1 VALLRDLLLRHG
13 HLFVFAYILIVQAGV
28 PVPADPL
35 LLVMGTLI
43 REGYYSVPATVAV
56 SAIAAVLGDSI
67 WFELGRRRGNSVLR
81 LLCRFSLEPDT
92 CVRKSENAFAK
103 NGARTLLFSKFV
115 PGLSLVSVPMA
126 ALSGMPRW
134 RFLLYDL
141 AGSIIWTGTY
151 VGLGI
156 VFAKEI
162 QRVLDFI
169 GQLGRGAGLFVL
181 GLLALYTGVKWLR
194 RWKFVHDLRVRRIQ
208 PQALLE
214 MLNSAQKVCLIDL
227 RHEREI
233 ERDGMKLPGAQ
244 VWKAD
249 EVRSRSGEIPRD
261 QEIILYCS

>member
-1 VALLRDLLLRHG
+1 M
-13 HLFVFAYILIVQAGV
+13 FAYILIVQAGI

-56 SAIAAVLGDSI
+56 AAIAAVMGDTI

-126 ALSGMPRW
+126 ALSGMSRW
-134 RFLLYDL
+134 RFLLFDF
-141 AGSIIWTGTY
+141 AGSMIWTGTY
-151 VGLGI
+151 VGLGM

-169 GQLGRGAGLFVL
+169 GQLGRGAGLVV
-181 GLLALYTGVKWLR
+181 LALLGAYIGVKWLR
-194 RWKFVHDLRVRRIQ
+194 RWKFVHDLRVHRIR
-208 PQALLE
+208 PEALRE
-214 MLNSAQKVCLIDL
+214 MLKGNEKMVLVDL

-249 EVRSRSGEIPRD
+249 ELRSRSGEIPRD

>member
-1 VALLRDLLLRHG
+1 M
-13 HLFVFAYILIVQAGV
+13 FAYILIVQAGI

-43 REGYYSVPATVAV
+43 REGYYSPATTVAV
-56 SAIAAVLGDSI
+56 AAIAAVMGDAI
-67 WFELGRRRGNSVLR
+67 WFELGRRRGSSVLR

-92 CVRKSENAFAK
+92 CVRKSEDAFAEH
-103 NGARTLLFSKFV
+103 GARTLLFSKFV

-126 ALSGMPRW
+126 AMSGMPRW
-134 RFLLYDL
+134 RFLLFDL
-141 AGSIIWTGTY
+141 AGSAIWTGTY

-169 GQLGRGAGLFVL
+169 AKLGRGTGLFLL
-181 GLLALYTGVKWLR
+181 GLLAVYAGVKWFR
-194 RWKFVHDLRVRRIQ
+194 RWKFVHDLRVNRIR
-208 PQALLE
+208 PEALRE
-214 MLNSAQKVCLIDL
+214 MMSRAEKVLLIDL

-244 VWKAD
+244 VWRAD
-249 EVRSRSGEIPRD
+249 EVRSRSDEIPRD

>member
-1 VALLRDLLLRHG
+1 LTLLRHLLLRHG
-13 HLFVFAYILIVQAGV
+13 HLFVFAYILIVQAGI

-43 REGYYSVPATVAV
+43 KEGYYSTLATVAV
-56 SAIAAVLGDSI
+56 AASAAVMGDAI

-81 LLCRFSLEPDT
+81 LLCRLSLEPDT

-103 NGARTLLFSKFV
+103 NGSQTLLFCKFV

-126 ALSGMPRW
+126 AMSGMSRW
-134 RFLLYDL
+134 RFLLFDL
-141 AGSIIWTGTY
+141 AGSMIWTGTY

-156 VFAKEI
+156 VFAKQI
-162 QRVLDFI
+162 QQVLDLI

-181 GLLALYTGVKWLR
+181 ALLGAYAGVKWFR
-194 RWKFVHDLRVRRIQ
+194 RWRFLHDLRVNRIR
-208 PQALLE
+208 PQSLLE
-214 MLNSAQKVCLIDL
+214 MLKGPEKIVLIDL
-227 RHEREI
+227 RHEQEI
-233 ERDGMKLPGAQ
+233 KRDGMKLPGAQ

>member
-1 VALLRDLLLRHG
+1 MTLLRHLLLRHG
-13 HLFVFAYILIVQAGV
+13 HLFVFAYVLLVQAGI

-43 REGYYSVPATVAV
+43 REGYYSTLATVVVAA
-56 SAIAAVLGDSI
+56 SAAVLGDCI
-67 WFELGRRRGNSVLR
+67 WFELGRRRGSSVLR
-81 LLCRFSLEPDT
+81 LLCRLSLEPDT
-92 CVRKSENAFAK
+92 CVRQSENAFAK
-103 NGARTLLFSKFV
+103 NGARTLLFCKFV

-126 ALSGMPRW
+126 AMSGMPRW
-134 RFLLYDL
+134 RFLLFDF
-141 AGSIIWTGTY
+141 AGSTIWTATY

-156 VFAKEI
+156 MFAKEI

-169 GQLGRGAGLFVL
+169 GQLGRGAGLVL
-181 GLLALYTGVKWLR
+181 LGFLGIYVGVKWLR
-194 RWKFVHDLRVRRIQ
+194 RWKFVHDFRVKRIRPEALR
-208 PQALLE
+208 E
-214 MLNSAQKVCLIDL
+214 MLNANEKICLIDL
-227 RHEREI
+227 RHERDI